1 MIVSPLTNLLLS
13 VLPSM
18 AKIETVCALAT
29 AVGQGGIGV
38 VRISGPL
45 ASDIASQVLRTNI
58 EPRYAYYGSFYG
70 SDGVEIDKGVAIY
83 FPNPHSYTGE
93 DVLELQGHGGMSVM
107 RHLLEAAVS
116 LGARLAE
123 PGEFSK
129 RAFLNGKM
137 DLVQAEAVQ
146 DLIQASSDQSARCA
160 IRSLSG
166 EFSDKI
172 NHLLMAMINLRV
184 FVEATIDFSDEEID
198 FLANHEVSEKLENLA
213 CELTEILECANQ
225 GVLLRDGIHVAI
237 AGKPNAGKS
246 SLLNALTERPSAIV
260 TAIAGTTRDVLK
272 ETIHI
277 NGMPLHIIDTAGLHQ
292 SEDIVE
298 QEGIRRAH
306 AEIDN
311 ADVVLL
317 VYDAKDKAPD
327 HSILPFEVVNK
338 PIIEI
343 RNKIDLLNERSN
355 SHNNEGFINI
365 SLSAKSKEGV
375 GLLKQSLADVAGYH
389 PVGDGLVLSR
399 KRHIMA
405 IESTLEFVENA
416 IAQLEAGASEL
427 VAEDLRQ
434 ASIFL
439 GSITGE
445 FTSDDLLGEIFS
457 SFCIGK

>member
-1 MIVSPLTNLLLS
+1 MNS
-13 VLPSM
+13 
-18 AKIETVCALAT
+18 ETICALAT
-29 AVGQGGIGV
+29 AVGQGGVGII
-38 VRISGPL
+38 RISGPL
-45 ASDIASQVLRTNI
+45 AADIANQVLRTEL
-58 EPRYAYYGSFYG
+58 EPRYAYYGSFFDETG
-70 SDGVEIDKGVAIY
+70 KEVDKGVAIY

-107 RHLLEAAVS
+107 RHLLEIVCHH
-116 LGARLAE
+116 GARLAE

-146 DLIQASSDQSARCA
+146 DLIQAGSDQSARCA
-160 IRSLSG
+160 VRSLSG

-172 NHLLMAMINLRV
+172 NRLLMALVNLRV

-198 FLANHEVSEKLENLA
+198 FLASHEVAEKLDNLA

-225 GVLLRDGIHVAI
+225 GALLRDGIHVAI

-292 SEDIVE
+292 SEDVVE

-317 VYDAKDKAPD
+317 VYDAKDGAAD
-327 HSILPFEVVNK
+327 QSILPMEIAIK
-338 PIIEI
+338 PIIEV
-343 RNKIDLLNERSN
+343 RNKIDLMQEHPCSDDSGDRNR
-355 SHNNEGFINI
+355 I
-365 SLSAKSKEGV
+365 SLSAKSKEGIN
-375 GLLKQSLADVAGYH
+375 LLKQTLSDIAGYR
-389 PVGDGLVLSR
+389 PVGEGLVLAR
-399 KRHIMA
+399 RRHIVA

-434 ASIFL
+434 ASISL
-439 GSITGE
+439 GEVTGE
-445 FTSDDLLGEIFS
+445 FSSDELLGEIFS

>member
-1 MIVSPLTNLLLS
+1 
-13 VLPSM
+13 M
-18 AKIETVCALAT
+18 AKVETICALAT
-29 AVGQGGIGV
+29 AIGQGGIGV
-38 VRISGPL
+38 IRISGPL
-45 ASDIASQVLRTNI
+45 AADIANQILQRTL
-58 EPRYAYYGSFYG
+58 EPRYAYYGSFYDSEG
-70 SDGVEIDKGVAIY
+70 AEIDKGVAIY

-107 RHLLEAAVS
+107 RHLLEIATS

-129 RAFLNGKM
+129 RAFLNGKI

-166 EFSDKI
+166 EFSNKI
-172 NHLLMAMINLRV
+172 NHLLDSMINLRV
-184 FVEATIDFSDEEID
+184 FVEATIDFPDEEID
-198 FLANHEVSEKLENLA
+198 FLASHEVAQKLEALA

-225 GVLLRDGIHVAI
+225 GALLRDGIHVAI

-317 VYDAKDKAPD
+317 VYDARDKAAD

-343 RNKIDLLNERSN
+343 RNKIDLVGEQTEIQKNENCS
-355 SHNNEGFINI
+355 SI
-365 SLSAKSKEGV
+365 SLSAKLGD
-375 GLLKQSLADVAGYH
+375 GLDLLKQSLADVAGYH
-389 PVGDGLVLSR
+389 PVGDGIVLAR

-405 IESTLEFVENA
+405 IEATLEFVENA
-416 IAQLEAGASEL
+416 THQLEASASEL

-434 ASIFL
+434 ASISL